1 LHIRGIF
8 YKIYPIKF
16 NEVYIITDGYIPAYF
31 FLEKK
36 MNNKIVTDDFV
47 SQLLES
53 NGWDKAGIRVDEGKK
68 TGGGPAVE
76 GAKEVGKSAYDNDK
90 NDPKGITEEEAL
102 ACPLCTAHLEE
113 ELSDEALQEHASAM
127 MEVFSEAGLI
137 SEQVEESFIIE
148 NADEI
153 LGVLS
158 EAGLIVESVD
168 EDDE

>member
-1 LHIRGIF
+1 
-8 YKIYPIKF
+8 
-16 NEVYIITDGYIPAYF
+16 
-31 FLEKK
+31 
-36 MNNKIVTDDFV
+36 MNNKMVTDDFV

-53 NGWDKAGIRVDEGKK
+53 NGWDKAGIRVDESKK

-76 GAKEVGKSAYDNDK
+76 GAREVGKSAYDNPR
-90 NDPKGITEEEAL
+90 NSPEGITESNT
-102 ACPLCTAHLEE
+102 CPLCEADFGDS
-113 ELSDEALQEHASAM
+113 ELTDEALEEHAISM

-158 EAGLIVESVD
+158 DAGLIVESD
-168 EDDE
+168 EE

>member
-1 LHIRGIF
+1 
-8 YKIYPIKF
+8 
-16 NEVYIITDGYIPAYF
+16 
-31 FLEKK
+31 
-36 MNNKIVTDDFV
+36 MNNKMVTDDFV

-53 NGWDKAGIRVDEGKK
+53 NGCDKAGIGVDEGKK

-76 GAKEVGKSAYDNDK
+76 GAKEVGKSAYDNP
-90 NDPKGITEEEAL
+90 NNSPEGITESNT
-102 ACPLCTAHLEE
+102 CPLCEADFGDM
-113 ELSDEALQEHASAM
+113 ELTDEALQEHASNM

-158 EAGLIVESVD
+158 EAGLIVEAVD